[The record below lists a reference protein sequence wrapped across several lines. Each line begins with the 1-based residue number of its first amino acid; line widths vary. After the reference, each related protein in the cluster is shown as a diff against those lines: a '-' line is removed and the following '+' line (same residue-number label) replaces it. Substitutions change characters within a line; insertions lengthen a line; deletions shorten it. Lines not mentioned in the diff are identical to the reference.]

1 MNKAYSLD
9 TDFSRE
15 ITTTMGI
22 ENTEHG
28 TSENLLQYNQVTKKR
43 RRPTLSILRG
53 AKHMLAITILSA
65 CISITHAYAPP
76 PMHVSSALFGVG
88 TSVTSSP
95 AARGLANGIFR
106 RIQTL
111 GNKNRKDSMDGQ
123 SRDGVI
129 KDKFKEEEGDNGED
143 DESAGWLSWM
153 VRGRVSRGTAD
164 LLMREAEELGGLP
177 RSDRYSSR

>member
-1 MNKAYSLD
+1 MM
-9 TDFSRE
+9 
-15 ITTTMGI
+15 TTVGI
-22 ENTEHG
+22 GNTEHG
-28 TSENLLQYNQVTKKR
+28 SENLLPYNQINKKR
-43 RRPTLSILRG
+43 QRPTLSKLG
-53 AKHMLAITILSA
+53 AKHVLAITLLSA
-65 CISITHAYAPP
+65 CFSISHAYAP

-106 RIQTL
+106 RIQNL
-111 GNKNRKDSMDGQ
+111 GNKNRKDGMDGQ
-123 SRDGVI
+123 TKDGVI
-129 KDKFKEEEGDNGED
+129 KDKFKEEEGDNEED